1 MSSTHNPHY
10 ALQTT
15 TTMMWLVLDLGRPL
29 GDPRRTVARVF
40 EIDADEVEVEWLLD
54 LPFPARYSS
63 PTAVVRDLQRREAR
77 SRSERP
83 VPIPHRRPP
92 RPAMSS
98 AD

>member
-10 ALQTT
+10 ALQPT

-98 AD
+98 VD

>member
-10 ALQTT
+10 ALQPT

-63 PTAVVRDLQRREAR
+63 PTAVVGDLQRREAR

-98 AD
+98 VD